1 MEWISDNPG
10 ERSTTAQG
18 RFQATVWQTK
28 TGYWAA
34 SIKRD
39 GAAVVQDTFNTVEF
53 AWAWCEAQ
61 LTALAAAERCTD
73 D

>member
-10 ERSTTAQG
+10 ERFTTTRG
-18 RFQATVWQTK
+18 RYQAVVWQTK
-28 TGYWAA
+28 TGHWGA

-39 GAAVVQDTFNTVEF
+39 GAAVAQDTFNTVEF

-61 LTALAAAERCTD
+61 LAALAAAEQRTD